1 MLKCRILEMLEHPTT
16 TYDVATEIGMKVST
30 TGAYLSMLKKR
41 GVIKVIGVLPGS
53 KNNRPK
59 NLWKA

>member
-1 MLKCRILEMLEHPTT
+1 MLEHPTT